1 MRKNHIYPLLLVAGV
16 VLGSWLGLRF
26 VLPVG
31 IPFLVGGAVALGAE
45 PAVGLLHRKCRLPRW
60 VAAGIGVTVLMILL
74 SAVVVFFVA
83 LLIRQA
89 GNLTRT
95 LPNLTDTVQTGLDS
109 LQLWLAGLTEYAPTG
124 VRPVLLA
131 SVENL
136 FSGSGAAMERMTDKA
151 ISMASGILSR
161 LPDSALGLSTG
172 VLAAF
177 MISARLPKLREK
189 VSGGI
194 SPAFR
199 EKYLP
204 ALRELRHSVG
214 GWLVAQLKL
223 SGVTALLLFVG
234 FWALGIPNFT
244 LWAVLTALVDALP
257 VLGTGA
263 VLVPWSLICFLQ
275 GRKLR
280 ALGLL
285 GVYALVWLVRSVLEP
300 KLIGKELGL
309 DPLLTL
315 LSMYAGYKLFGL
327 LGLILTPLAAV
338 CAIRLVGIFRQ

>member
-1 MRKNHIYPLLLVAGV
+1 M
-16 VLGSWLGLRF
+16 VL
-26 VLPVG
+26 
-31 IPFLVGGAVALGAE
+31 
-45 PAVGLLHRKCRLPRW
+45 
-60 VAAGIGVTVLMILL
+60 T
-74 SAVVVFFVA
+74 VA

-95 LPNLTDTVQTGLDS
+95 LPDLTESVQSGLGS
-109 LQLWLAGLTEYAPTG
+109 LERWLTGLTEYAPTG

-136 FSGSGAAMERMTDKA
+136 FSGSGAAMERMTDTVL
-151 ISMASGILSR
+151 SMASGILNR
-161 LPDSALGLSTG
+161 LPDSALGLSTA

-177 MISARLPKLREK
+177 MISARLPRLKAALAAG
-189 VSGGI
+189 V

-199 EKYLP
+199 QQYLP

-214 GWLVAQLKL
+214 GWLLAQLKL
-223 SGVTALLLFVG
+223 SGVTALLLCVG

-263 VLVPWSLICFLQ
+263 VLIPWSLVCFLQ
-275 GRKLR
+275 GQKLR

-309 DPLLTL
+309 DPLVTL
-315 LSMYAGYKLFGL
+315 LAMYAGYKLFGL
-327 LGLILTPLAAV
+327 LGLILTPVAAV
-338 CAIRLVGIFRQ
+338 CAIRLFGIIRQ